1 MSDGNPNARSDGN
14 PTDLMPRLMIR
25 VGGGVIE
32 AFMANMPVEVT
43 VHDRDLEEAG
53 EPLGV
58 IVQTFHPDDVRSP
71 EEYERARLDLVTG
84 LIEGGR

>member
-1 MSDGNPNARSDGN
+1 
-14 PTDLMPRLMIR
+14 MIR